1 MKAPARLGIYGLIL
15 ITVFAGAFFTAGALV
30 PDHVVENWST
40 DAEHEADQTAEPDTE
55 NDTEPD
61 TENDTEPDTE
71 NDAGDEQ
78 EDAEHD
84 R

>member
-15 ITVFAGAFFTAGALV
+15 VAVFAGAFFTAGALV

-40 DAEHEADQTAEPDTE
+40 NAEHEADQTAEHDTE
-55 NDTEPD
+55 YDTGD
-61 TENDTEPDTE
+61 
-71 NDAGDEQ
+71 DAGDEQ

>member
-40 DAEHEADQTAEPDTE
+40 NAEYDTE
-55 NDTEPD
+55 HDTEHD
-61 TENDTEPDTE
+61 AGD
-71 NDAGDEQ
+71 DAGDEQ

>member
-1 MKAPARLGIYGLIL
+1 MKASARLGIYGLIL
-15 ITVFAGAFFTAGALV
+15 IAVFAGAFFSAGALV

-40 DAEHEADQTAEPDTE
+40 NAEHEADQTAEHDTE
-55 NDTEPD
+55 DD
-61 TENDTEPDTE
+61 AAGDDTE

-78 EDAEHD
+78 EGAEHD

>member
-40 DAEHEADQTAEPDTE
+40 NAEHEADQTAEHDAGDATEHDT
-55 NDTEPD
+55 
-61 TENDTEPDTE
+61 
-71 NDAGDEQ
+71 GDEQ